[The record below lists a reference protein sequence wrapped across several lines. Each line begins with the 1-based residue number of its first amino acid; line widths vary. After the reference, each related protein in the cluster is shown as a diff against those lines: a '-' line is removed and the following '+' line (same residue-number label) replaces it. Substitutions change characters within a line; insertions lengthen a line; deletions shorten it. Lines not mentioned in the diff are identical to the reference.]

1 MSDGELGVKPGGGEV
16 CGGERGFDSGEG
28 PDKVFGH
35 FLQSEDWEKY
45 EQAEGHETRRVSGE
59 GFRAMVAVHETAM
72 GRYLFCPYGP
82 ELWKVEGH
90 DLKWS
95 LEQALNSLSQLA
107 KKEKAF
113 FVRVEPTVGF
123 SEAEMTG
130 MGLVRSHDLDPAHTW
145 VMDLTSGQE
154 SLLGGME
161 KRKVRY
167 WRNYQKRGFSMR
179 QSKNPEEIGL
189 LTSLLKALGD
199 RDNFNPQDE
208 THLKRQLMA
217 GFATLY
223 ILEAPADFGVAGED
237 GSAGVRSAA
246 GPVNVVS
253 GSAGEVSVGA
263 SGVGSVAEKSGIGA
277 GGEKKVIAAAL
288 IYDYDG
294 VRYYAHAAADEKFM
308 KYAPGSIVLIQ
319 MIMDACLAGMRVF
332 DFWGMT
338 TSEDPKHPWYGFTQY
353 KKSFGGRQVD
363 YAGTWDLPV
372 DKAKY
377 RLYQGVRAVNR
388 VMRKKR

>member
-1 MSDGELGVKPGGGEV
+1 MSDGELGVKSGGDGV
-16 CGGERGFDSGEG
+16 RGGERDFDGGAGS
-28 PDKVFGH
+28 DKVFGH

-107 KKEKAF
+107 KEEKAF
-113 FVRVEPTVGF
+113 FVRVEPTAGF

-179 QSKNPEEIGL
+179 QSKDPEEIGL
-189 LTSLLKALGD
+189 LTSLLQALGD

-208 THLKRQLMA
+208 AHLKRQLEA

-223 ILEAPADFGVAGED
+223 ILEAPADFGEAAGED
-237 GSAGVRSAA
+237 GSVAG
-246 GPVNVVS
+246 G
-253 GSAGEVSVGA
+253 
-263 SGVGSVAEKSGIGA
+263 SGVGAGA
-277 GGEKKVIAAAL
+277 EKKVIAAAL

-319 MIMDACLAGMRVF
+319 MILDACLAGMRVF

-372 DKAKY
+372 DKTKY